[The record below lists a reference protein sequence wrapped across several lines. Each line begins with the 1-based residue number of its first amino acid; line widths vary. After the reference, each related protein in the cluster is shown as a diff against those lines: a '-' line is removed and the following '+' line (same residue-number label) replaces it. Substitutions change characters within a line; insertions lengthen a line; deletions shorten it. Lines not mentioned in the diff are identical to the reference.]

1 MRLVSFRE
9 SGVTRV
15 GSLAGD
21 FIVDFSARNP
31 RLNLDMLTLIE
42 RWEQLSDDEVQ
53 SLKLSSPALPLQS
66 VELLSPIP
74 CPKRNL
80 FCVGKNYVET

>member
-1 MRLVSFRE
+1 MS
-9 SGVTRV
+9 
-15 GSLAGD
+15 
-21 FIVDFSARNP
+21 
-31 RLNLDMLTLIE
+31 TLIE
-42 RWEQLSDDEVQ
+42 RWERLSDEVQ
-53 SLKLSSPALPLQS
+53 SLEWSSPALPLQS